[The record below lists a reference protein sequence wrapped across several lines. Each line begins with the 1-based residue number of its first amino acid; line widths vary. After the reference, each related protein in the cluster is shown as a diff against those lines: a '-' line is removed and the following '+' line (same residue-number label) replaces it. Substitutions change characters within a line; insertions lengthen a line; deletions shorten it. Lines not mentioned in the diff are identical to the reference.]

1 MNVLK
6 MGLIN
11 KKSLKKK
18 FKDKNAKI
26 NNEIARKFINKL
38 EKDVDKNIEMIV
50 RNMKISGRKVV
61 REEDIEEH

>member
-1 MNVLK
+1 

-26 NNEIARKFINKL
+26 SDEMARKFINKL
-38 EKDVDKNIEMIV
+38 ERDVDKNIEMIV
-50 RNMKISGRKVV
+50 RNMRISGRKVV
-61 REEDIEEH
+61 REEDLMN